1 MNTSN
6 KERHAG
12 AISALKVTIGVL
24 MTVLAF
30 EASAAFPATE
40 AEMALIPSYCKDT
53 QGFGYGDATGNT
65 SPRAR
70 SWVAMM
76 GDTFWH
82 MHHYCVALLQRNRAL
97 KAGVDP
103 ERRRG
108 LWQSALGE
116 YNYVLGANKDK
127 NFVLLPEIYTR
138 VGEAELKLSN
148 FRGAEEAFARAR
160 KIKPDYW
167 PAYSHW
173 AEYLIQAGK
182 RAEAKALVKSGL
194 EETPQAKV
202 LIEQY
207 RLLGGNPAGISPKSK
222 KSDKDDMPNE
232 DSAKTATLPGGATGP
247 TEANVTEEPTKEG
260 ENGSK

>member
-1 MNTSN
+1 MDTSN
-6 KERHAG
+6 KKRHAG
-12 AISALKVTIGVL
+12 ATSALKLTAGVL

-53 QGFGYGDATGNT
+53 QGFGYGDATSNT

-82 MHHYCVALLQRNRAL
+82 MHHYCVGLIQRNRAL
-97 KAGVDP
+97 KANIDP
-103 ERRRG
+103 DRRRG

-148 FRGAEEAFARAR
+148 PRGAEEAFAQAR

-173 AEYLIQAGK
+173 AEYLIQVGK
-182 RAEAKALVKSGL
+182 RAEARALVKSGL
-194 EETPQAKV
+194 EETPKAKV
-202 LIEQY
+202 LMEQY
-207 RLLGGNPAGISPKSK
+207 RLLGGNPAGISPKPK
-222 KSDKDDMPNE
+222 ESDKDGMPN
-232 DSAKTATLPGGATGP
+232 DGSANTAPLPGGSAVP
-247 TEANVTEEPTKEG
+247 IEVNAPEEPTKEG